1 MSKVWVSDLKVANR
15 LIEGVFVLGFTEFG
29 NRVTYSGVV
38 DNEFALTPGKF
49 AAHQYFPDVEHLK
62 SLIVTPWQPMK
73 RMPDRDELIAQFG
86 DNNYPKVTLQ
96 AKDTECHHHAA

>member
-1 MSKVWVSDLKVANR
+1 M
-15 LIEGVFVLGFTEFG
+15 LGFTEFG

-38 DNEFALTPGKF
+38 DNEFALTAGKF

-96 AKDTECHHHAA
+96 TKTLNAIIMRREQLKMAKSDLMSSSI